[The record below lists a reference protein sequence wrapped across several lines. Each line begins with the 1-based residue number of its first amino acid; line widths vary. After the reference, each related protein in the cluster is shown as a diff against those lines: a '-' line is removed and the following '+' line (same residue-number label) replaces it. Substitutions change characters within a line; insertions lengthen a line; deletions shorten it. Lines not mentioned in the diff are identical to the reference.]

1 MNFKSWSYSSITVV
15 FITAWVSV
23 DTKSCATIA
32 DRVDFSQ
39 VVRQAVSDGV
49 INLIIAINIFTFY
62 NHVVASD
69 VLSTFFNL
77 LNFF

>member
-15 FITAWVSV
+15 FITAWISINA
-23 DTKSCATIA
+23 KSCTTIA

-39 VVRQAVSDGV
+39 VMSQAVSDGV
-49 INLIIAINIFTFY
+49 INLIVAINIFAFY

-69 VLSTFFNL
+69 VLSTFVNL